1 MTESS
6 ILLTIRLGQEAYD
19 ALAIFYFEEHIMER
33 KAFKTHNQQLNILR
47 ERGLTVPKNGIPKR
61 FLEEENYYNVING
74 YKDLFLKRD
83 NRNRTI
89 FPEAFKEG
97 THFDEL
103 KYLYLFDRE
112 LRSIFLRNILIF
124 ENLIKSTIS
133 HEFTKKYNKKNSYLD
148 LQNFKDNDHKLALEQ
163 ISNLLKI
170 IHKKS
175 GRTGSIQHYVS
186 TYGEVPL
193 WVLVNYLT
201 LGNVSYFY
209 SILDDDLQNTIALV
223 FSLKYNRQYN
233 TSNTFFSSADM
244 QSILKATNLVRNI
257 AAHEERLYSQNIGNV
272 RCFDISSNVSLNS
285 DYFRNNRIAVLI
297 PLLKAVLNKKDFNLL
312 KKDLLQLFDKYN
324 HKFHTVSFNDILKS
338 MGIINVE
345 LLN

>member
-1 MTESS
+1 
-6 ILLTIRLGQEAYD
+6 
-19 ALAIFYFEEHIMER
+19 MER
-33 KAFKTHNQQLNILR
+33 KAFKTHNQQLTILR
-47 ERGLTVPKNGIPKR
+47 KRGLNVPKNGMPKR

-83 NRNRTI
+83 SRNRTI
-89 FPEAFKEG
+89 FPETFKEG

-103 KYLYLFDRE
+103 KFLYLFDRE

-133 HEFTKKYNKKNSYLD
+133 HEFTKKYRGKNSYLD
-148 LQNFKDNDHKLALEQ
+148 LKNFKDDNHKLVLEQ

-175 GRTGSIQHYVS
+175 GRTGSIQHYIS

-193 WVLVNYLT
+193 WVLINYLT

-209 SILDDDLQNTIALV
+209 SILDDDLQNTIAVV

-233 TSNTFFSSADM
+233 TSNTHFSPADI

-257 AAHEERLYSQNIGNV
+257 AAHEERLYSQNIGSI
-272 RCFDISSNVSLNS
+272 RCSDISSNVSLNS
-285 DYFRNNRIAVLI
+285 DHFRNNRIAVLI
-297 PLLKAVLNKKDFNLL
+297 PLLKAVLNKKEFNLL

-324 HKFHTVSFNDILKS
+324 NKFYTVSFDDILKS

-345 LLN
+345 LLD